1 MAAQLWT
8 IAQLEFVA
16 AVRLKWVRL
25 LGIAFALMSAAAAYA
40 SAAAND
46 LSGADGFARTTM
58 TLVPIVLI
66 LVPLAALV
74 LGISGQAAEPGGE
87 PFLFAQP
94 VGRGTVVVA
103 RWLGDALA
111 LGAAIVCGL
120 GGGAGIVAWGSGV
133 SGLPGFLLFVGG
145 AVVLGVI
152 FLSIA
157 AVIAAAIET
166 RAAALGV
173 GTFVWFFF
181 VLLYDGTALSLAA
194 WLTGPA
200 GGRVLFGSVF
210 GNPADLVRVVTLL
223 LAGTPNVLGAAG
235 DAWLRFLGGSVMA
248 PLAVGVAL
256 LIWVAAPLAAGVRLM
271 SARDFS

>member
-1 MAAQLWT
+1 MARHIWT
-8 IAQLEFVA
+8 IAHLEFTA

-25 LGIAFALMSAAAAYA
+25 LGAAFALMSAAAAYA

-46 LSGADGFARTTM
+46 LSGADGFGRTTM

-103 RWLGDALA
+103 RWFGDAAALA
-111 LGAAIVCGL
+111 AAIIGGLGA
-120 GGGAGIVAWGSGV
+120 GAGFVVWSSGIA
-133 SGLPGFLLFVGG
+133 GLPGFVLFVLG
-145 AVVLGVI
+145 AVVLGMI

-157 AVIAAAIET
+157 AVIAAATET
-166 RAAALGV
+166 RVTGLGV

-181 VLLYDGTALSLAA
+181 VLLYDGAALSLAA
-194 WLTGPA
+194 WMTGPA
-200 GGRVLFGSVF
+200 GGRVLFASVF

-235 DAWLRFLGGSVMA
+235 DAWLRFLGGSVLA
-248 PLAVGVAL
+248 PLAVSVAL
-256 LIWVAAPLAAGVRLM
+256 MLWVAAPLAAGVRLM
-271 SARDFS
+271 ASRDF